1 MIRVDWL
8 VVWLVV
14 WWLKERRWGL
24 VCLPWRINFMQ
35 VVYELLTSRPHET
48 EWQFRRSRRRSH
60 RKTLWLVILGKNHGG
75 SSSSSSS
82 SVHSFSTR
90 PSYSILF
97 FLFLSQYSSF
107 HRSLFSYTL
116 TTYSVS
122 VWSIKDDQK
131 IKKKWKVGRKEG
143 KG

>member
-1 MIRVDWL
+1 MIRVGWL
-8 VVWLVV
+8 VGCMVV
-14 WWLKERRWGL
+14 KGKALGSR

-48 EWQFRRSRRRSH
+48 EWQFRRSRCRSR
-60 RKTLWLVILGKNHGG
+60 RKTLWLVILGKNHRG
-75 SSSSSSS
+75 SSSSSS
-82 SVHSFSTR
+82 SVHSFSSR

-97 FLFLSQYSSF
+97 FYLFFSQYSSF

-122 VWSIKDDQK
+122 LWSIKNDQK
-131 IKKKWKVGRKEG
+131 IKKK
-143 KG
+143 